1 MDHENTRKILYI
13 IYTHFSGLAKAGNKF
28 NNMERERFIYQKPEQ
43 PKLSEPQEKLEKM
56 FELKKQYQEQV
67 KALLETQVIEILPES
82 SDKAGKGV
90 LGMYDINNNE
100 CPIPSYEDIL
110 KRMEKNAEFLAKKRE
125 QGFTE
130 LLLVPI
136 GTPLS
141 FLIDRIRDLIVKKH
155 KQGKLLGTDGKKL
168 ELNENEPVCVN
179 DIYKDADK
187 TGDLVYYP
195 QKFDKEDH
203 GGKTKEELIAET
215 GGWQIE
221 LIEDMPDLPAE
232 GKGKTFAGRKQI
244 EANQS
249 PEEYLETQQTNKQYE
264 GEQFTTPESQ
274 LSYFMQYLQKHNQVI
289 DDWQGQGKTCWNAG
303 AYFKGSGLVPDGDW
317 NRSAKQFYLHRNR
330 PDARG
335 GNDAARSS
343 VII

>member
-1 MDHENTRKILYI
+1 
-13 IYTHFSGLAKAGNKF
+13 
-28 NNMERERFIYQKPEQ
+28 MEREKFIPPKIEK
-43 PKLSEPQEKLEKM
+43 PKLSETQEKLEKM

-67 KALLETQVIEILPES
+67 KALIATNVIELLPDS
-82 SDKAGKGV
+82 GK

-100 CPIPSYEDIL
+100 CPIPSYDEIL
-110 KRMEKNAEFLAKKRE
+110 NRMEQNAELLEKKRE

-141 FLIDRIRDLIVKKH
+141 FLIDRTRDLIVKKH

-168 ELNENEPVCVN
+168 ELDESRPVSVT
-179 DIYKDADK
+179 DVYQDADK

-195 QKFDKEDH
+195 QKFDNQNH
-203 GGKTKEELIAET
+203 GGKTKEELIKET

-232 GKGKTFAGRKQI
+232 NKGKAIKGRKQL

-249 PEEYLETQQTNKQYE
+249 PEQYLKTIQTDKQYE
-264 GEQFTTPESQ
+264 GEQLSTPEAQ
-274 LSYFMQYLQKHNQVI
+274 LSYFMQYLQKHDQVI
-289 DDWQGQGKTCWNAG
+289 DDWDGQGKECWNVG
-303 AYFKGSGLVPDGDW
+303 AYFKGVGLVPAAAWLRHDE
-317 NRSAKQFYLHRNR
+317 QFDLYRHL
-330 PDARG
+330 PDAHHDG
-335 GNDAARSS
+335 FAARPS
-343 VII
+343 VHLR